1 MPVQGNLVES
11 FSRVADYGQALPQGS
26 AGSRTLE
33 PLKKPEVLAPA
44 GGWPQLRA
52 AVENGAD
59 AVYFGLSSFNAR
71 ARAANFTLDE
81 LEEVMVYLHQRGV
94 KGFVTVNVLIFDEEL
109 AAVEEHIRH
118 IAACGVDAVIVQ
130 DVGVVRL
137 IRRVAPALPIHGST
151 QMSITS
157 AEGAEFAR
165 ALGVERVVV
174 GRELSVADIARVG
187 AESHAEVEAFVHGA
201 LCVSYSG
208 QCFSSEAWGGRS
220 ANRGQC
226 AQACRMPYG
235 LVVNGELRDL
245 GDLKY
250 LLSPQDL
257 MALDCIPG
265 LIKAGVSCLKIE
277 GRLKGPEYVAVTTQA
292 YRQAVDAAWDQV
304 MQQASGPHASSE
316 GPSQLVTEQQRKAL
330 HQVFARGQDEEHRGL
345 TPGFLEGTQHQTLVR
360 GRAPRHRGV
369 LVGRIA
375 AVDAKTSTVTL
386 EVLEG
391 DLKRGD
397 GVVFDSGSPEDDEE
411 GGTVYDIKSSRKK
424 DKSKA
429 ALAVLMFGPGQVDFK
444 RVKVGDLVWRNKDA
458 AVEAQARASY
468 DSLSSTRMRK
478 VTVDVVASGSL
489 GQVLEL
495 QLFMG
500 GRRVGHATS
509 RVPLQPAAKR
519 PLDEPL
525 LRVALGQLGENTLCL
540 GSLDTSALDLAAG
553 LFMPLSELKAV
564 RRAAAE
570 QCVKALSLHNKAD
583 GLATALK
590 LPELLPAVIQNATGE
605 MVQRRQDPQLR
616 VLCRSMAQVEAAC
629 AVPWL
634 KEVILDFLEV
644 HGLRQAVALVRD
656 AHKRCIV
663 ATPRVLKPGEERLA
677 RFYLKLQPDALLLRS
692 TGLLHQLTELG
703 EAGDMLESLD
713 VRMPKL
719 EGDFSLN
726 AANVLSADL
735 LLGQGLARLTPTHD
749 LNAAQ
754 LSALASS
761 LGPERAAQLEAII
774 HQHLPIFHTEH
785 CVFCRFL
792 SSGNSHLDCGHP
804 CESNALHLRDGS
816 GHDHLVL
823 ADEGCRNTV
832 FNAQP
837 QSGVWHARDLVA
849 AGIGCFRVELV
860 DEPAEQV
867 EPILE
872 AYRDVLSGERP
883 PGSAWKWLGTLPA
896 RFGAVEGLTTGSLEV
911 KGERTAASLKPVA
924 WRT

>member
-1 MPVQGNLVES
+1 MLATQ
-11 FSRVADYGQALPQGS
+11 QATQQVFEATGEDLLAS
-26 AGSRTLE
+26 ISRTESNKGQRGLDFPQLDLGSTIAQ
-33 PLKKPEVLAPA
+33 PLRKPEVLAPA

-71 ARAANFTLDE
+71 ARAANFTLEE
-81 LEEVMVYLHQRGV
+81 LEEVMVYLHERGV
-94 KGFVTVNVLIFDEEL
+94 KGFVTVNVLVFDEEL
-109 AAVEEHIRH
+109 AAVENHIRH
-118 IAACGVDAVIVQ
+118 IASCGVDAVIVQ

-157 AEGAEFAR
+157 SEGAEFAR
-165 ALGVERVVV
+165 ALGVDRVVV

-187 AESHAEVEAFVHGA
+187 AESPAEVEAFVHGA

-235 LVVNGELRDL
+235 LVVNGALRDM
-245 GDLKY
+245 GDVKY

-257 MALDCIPG
+257 MALDCIPS
-265 LIKAGVSCLKIE
+265 LISAGVSCLKIE
-277 GRLKGPEYVAVTTQA
+277 GRLKGPEYVAVTTLA
-292 YRQAVDAAWDQV
+292 YRQAVDAAWEQITLQGPVSD
-304 MQQASGPHASSE
+304 ASSSGPA
-316 GPSQLVTEQQRKAL
+316 QLVTDQHRKAL

-345 TPGFLEGTQHQTLVR
+345 TPGFLEGTQHQTVVR

-369 LVGRIA
+369 LVGKVA
-375 AVDAKTSTVTL
+375 AVDAKAGTISL

-397 GVVFDSGSPEDDEE
+397 GVVFDAGAPERDEE
-411 GGTVYDIKSSRKK
+411 GGTIYDIRSAKERANSK
-424 DKSKA
+424 DALA
-429 ALAVLMFGPGQVDFK
+429 ALTFGPGQIDFK
-444 RVKVGDLVWRNKDA
+444 NINVGDLVWRNKDA

-468 DSLSSTRMRK
+468 DSLPSARTRK
-478 VTVDVVASGSL
+478 VIVDVHMSGSL
-489 GQVLEL
+489 GQALEL
-495 QLFMG
+495 QFFKA
-500 GRRVGHATS
+500 GRRVGHALS
-509 RVPLQPAAKR
+509 RVPLQPASKR
-519 PLDEPL
+519 PLDESS
-525 LRVALGQLGENTLCL
+525 LRDALGQLGDNTLCL
-540 GSLDTSALDLAAG
+540 GALDTSTLDLDAG
-553 LFMPLSELKAV
+553 LFLPLSELKAV
-564 RRAAAE
+564 RREAAE
-570 QCVKALSLHNKAD
+570 Q
-583 GLATALK
+583 
-590 LPELLPAVIQNATGE
+590 
-605 MVQRRQDPQLR
+605 
-616 VLCRSMAQVEAAC
+616 SMAQVEAAC
-629 AVPWL
+629 RVPWL
-634 KEVILDFLEV
+634 QEIILEFLEV
-644 HGLRQAVALVRD
+644 HGLRQAVALVRG
-656 AHKRCIV
+656 AAKRCVV
-663 ATPRVLKPGEERLA
+663 ATPRILKPGEERLA
-677 RFYLKLQPDALLLRS
+677 RFYLRLEPDALLLRS
-692 TGLLHQLTELG
+692 AGLLHQLTELG
-703 EAGDMLESLD
+703 QPGDILPSLEA
-713 VRMPKL
+713 RMPVL

-754 LSALASS
+754 LGALARN
-761 LGPERAAQLEAII
+761 LGPDRAGQLEAVV

-792 SSGNSHLDCGHP
+792 SNGNSHLDCGHP
-804 CESNALHLRDGS
+804 CESNALHLRDGQ

-832 FNAQP
+832 FNAQA
-837 QSGVWHARDLVA
+837 QSGLWHVQDLVA

-872 AYRDVLSGERP
+872 AYRDVLLGQRS

-924 WRT
+924 WRA